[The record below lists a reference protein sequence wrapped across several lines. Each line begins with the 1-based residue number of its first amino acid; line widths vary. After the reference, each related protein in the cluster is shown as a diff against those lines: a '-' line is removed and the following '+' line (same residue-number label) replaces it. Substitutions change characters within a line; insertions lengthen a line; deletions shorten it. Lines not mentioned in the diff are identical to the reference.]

1 MTWCDQTTIHPQLIK
16 ERYNL
21 KIKILLTTGILI
33 GILVAAALTASAVG
47 AHNYPQPTQ
56 TPFVVTA
63 TPTTT
68 PTDTAT
74 PAPSQ
79 TPTATST
86 STATATPTV
95 TDTPW
100 PKVTDTPVP
109 TQTPV
114 IVVVEKTVIVERI
127 SPPDT
132 GSGGCLTGVCQ

>member
-1 MTWCDQTTIHPQLIK
+1 M
-16 ERYNL
+16 
-21 KIKILLTTGILI
+21 KIKILLTTGLLI
-33 GILVAAALTASAVG
+33 GILVAAALTASSVW
-47 AHNYPQPTQ
+47 AHGYPQPTQ
-56 TPFVVTA
+56 TPVVVTA
-63 TPTTT
+63 TPTAT

-79 TPTATST
+79 TPTS
-86 STATATPTV
+86 TATPTV

-114 IVVVEKTVIVERI
+114 IIVVEKTVIVERI